1 MGYLSSFQ
9 FLKRV
14 FGEKKN
20 SGEERESGEERISGK
35 KRSFGDRGG
44 FTLTELIVVITI
56 LSILSVIGFVVMSH
70 QSSVARDGKRISDI
84 KTLSESARITSAQLR
99 KLPTPIADSVS
110 LSVSGS
116 FIGYQGFMSLALV
129 NPLGYGSDKIFDPKD
144 NIPYTYRVNQH
155 YDQAQFL
162 AYLEN
167 PRFERTIEI
176 AGRKF
181 HGNEKIG
188 MNEGGLDGG
197 GSGRGD
203 DNLNRGNQEVGVN
216 EFGGQLKGIQ
226 ETASQSLPETFS
238 DFGGMLSASLREA
251 LPRAYALDSSNID
264 LSSRYPYSAGDRLG
278 IFLSKGSKQPLQN
291 GVTGTGSRDIS
302 LSDAST
308 LDIMVGSQGADEYV
322 SMDISTG
329 SLLSL
334 KDGSFDEKALLG
346 MNSGTGSGSGSGG
359 GDSGGG
365 GGGPVSHILTMG
377 EYSIMG
383 NTYYGYI
390 GPLTI
395 SLYATFGVTI
405 TTVTPGSLVD
415 DTVDGYVIDSMFANS
430 TFSAWQTILAGTTN
444 MPASITFETPYASIA
459 CTSESSFLDVTP
471 YSCTGST
478 TSTDFYVGSQH
489 ELEISLPPPEVVC
502 TNASNVTDESYFT
515 FNSYAKTIT
524 GYDQINGP
532 KDVVIPCSIAGVPVT
547 TIGHSAF
554 YQKGLT
560 SVALPDSITT
570 IASYAF
576 QSNQITSVS
585 FGSNILAIGVGAFDS
600 NALTSIEIPDN
611 VTFLA
616 TDVFANN
623 QITSLIV
630 PNNVTDIGNRA
641 FLSNQITS
649 LSLPNTLTNISG
661 GAFNDNLL
669 PDNGAWIYARTAT
682 GVDIS
687 KIVSYGGLNK
697 NITIPSNIQT
707 IGEEAFYANN
717 LESVSIPNSVTNI
730 EEWGFRGNNLSNISI
745 PSSVMNIGG
754 MAFANNQLSSVDI
767 PTGISVI
774 EDNVFQSNELTSITI
789 PSHINTIG
797 ANAFHNNKL
806 DNIYLTNSLTS
817 VGANAFGQQSNN
829 QNGTVYGPASG
840 YVKDVYTNNLNNE
853 FDKVRIPNYIDLP

>member
-1 MGYLSSFQ
+1 MQIFSS
-9 FLKRV
+9 V
-14 FGEKKN
+14 KKH
-20 SGEERESGEERISGK
+20 SA
-35 KRSFGDRGG
+35 

-110 LSVSGS
+110 LSVSGT
-116 FIGYQGFMSLALV
+116 FIGYQGFMSTSIV
-129 NPLGYGSDKIFDPKD
+129 NPLGYGSDKIYDPLD
-144 NIPYTYRVNQH
+144 GTPYTYRVNQH
-155 YDQAQFL
+155 YDSAQFM

-167 PRFERTIEI
+167 PRFERSIEI

-181 HGNEKIG
+181 HENEKIG

-444 MPASITFETPYASIA
+444 MPASITFETPYANLN
-459 CTSESSFLDVTP
+459 CTSTSSLGDITP
-471 YSCTGST
+471 YNCTGSAV
-478 TSTDFYVGSQH
+478 STDFYVGSQH
-489 ELEISLPPPEVVC
+489 DLGISFNMIGNCQNGSTL
-502 TNASNVTDESYFT
+502 TDESYFT
-515 FNSYAKTIT
+515 FNSNSGTIT
-524 GYDQINGP
+524 GYSSSGP
-532 KDVVIPCSIAGVPVT
+532 KQVVIPP
-547 TIGHSAF
+547 TIGGVNVVNIGSAAFALKGLKCVNIPNGITNIGELAFFANSITSAVISNSVVNIGMGAFNRNNLPNSDAFIYARNPDGSQDTSTIIGYGGAQRDNIVIPNSVTSIGGENAF
-554 YQKGLT
+554 Y
-560 SVALPDSITT
+560 
-570 IASYAF
+570 
-576 QSNQITSVS
+576 NNNITSIIIPNSVTS
-585 FGSNILAIGVGAFDS
+585 LGNGAFVM
-600 NALTSIEIPDN
+600 NQLTSIN
-611 VTFLA
+611 
-616 TDVFANN
+616 
-623 QITSLIV
+623 
-630 PNNVTDIGNRA
+630 
-641 FLSNQITS
+641 
-649 LSLPNTLTNISG
+649 
-661 GAFNDNLL
+661 
-669 PDNGAWIYARTAT
+669 
-682 GVDIS
+682 
-687 KIVSYGGLNK
+687 
-697 NITIPSNIQT
+697 
-707 IGEEAFYANN
+707 
-717 LESVSIPNSVTNI
+717 IPNSVTNI
-730 EEWGFRGNNLSNISI
+730 GTG
-745 PSSVMNIGG
+745 
-754 MAFANNQLSSVDI
+754 AFSTNQ
-767 PTGISVI
+767 
-774 EDNVFQSNELTSITI
+774 
-789 PSHINTIG
+789 
-797 ANAFHNNKL
+797 
-806 DNIYLTNSLTS
+806 LTS
-817 VGANAFGQQSNN
+817 VMIPNSVTNIGRAAFFKNNLTSVTIPNSVTNIGLDAFGVQTNSPG
-829 QNGTVYGPASG
+829 NGTVYGPASG
-840 YVKDVYTNNLNNE
+840 YVKNTYINNPDTQ
-853 FDKVRIPNYIDLP
+853 FDKVKLPNYVDQ